1 MLFRAQRQ
9 FSTPPRVDSH
19 QKKQCSRT
27 CAVICPH
34 SQYMSDRQDCIRLLS
49 KSVKRN
55 YRKDCTVFPAMLCT
69 DFILFFFGCRVA
81 PGECPQQETIFFTLW
96 SLWRHPFSTHE
107 FVRAMKQHRL
117 ETLPASVKHAPDA
130 CDASEFL
137 FKLSGHCLMC
147 ASTA

>member
-27 CAVICPH
+27 CAGICPH

-55 YRKDCTVFPAMLCT
+55 YRKDCTVFPVIVFT
-69 DFILFFFGCRVA
+69 GFIVLFGCQVA
-81 PGECPQQETIFFTLW
+81 PGECKQRATVFFTLW

-107 FVRAMKQHRL
+107 FVRAMKQHIL
-117 ETLPASVKHAPDA
+117 ETIPSSAKQPIVA
-130 CDASEFL
+130 CGVSEFV
-137 FKLSGHCLMC
+137 FQMSGHCCVC
-147 ASTA
+147 AS